1 MMLSPFSV
9 PLFKVCHCA
18 SWIWCLC
25 TKQIVRNFV
34 PRWKL
39 QSLRSRKTE
48 NTFASL
54 LETSDINSTQF
65 LPRSMIEFPNI
76 LLASFFLQQNH
87 TSMHQQLLIEQWKMD
102 NGRKDGLC
110 HARTLCNTLYIEFH
124 HDAIILQILQILNF
138 TQLVQL
144 AEWAD
149 LGVCNPMRTNGT
161 DVATLATVSNT
172 LRSPDDMKIN
182 VGFSKLRSI
191 SQ

>member
-18 SWIWCLC
+18 SWIWCLFI
-25 TKQIVRNFV
+25 KQIVRNFV

-39 QSLRSRKTE
+39 QSLHSRKTE

-65 LPRSMIEFPNI
+65 LPRWSSFQTSCSRAFFCNKTARQCTSSC
-76 LLASFFLQQNH
+76 LLSSGKW
-87 TSMHQQLLIEQWKMD
+87 TMGERTGYVMHALYAT
-102 NGRKDGLC
+102 
-110 HARTLCNTLYIEFH
+110 HYIEFH
-124 HDAIILQILQILNF
+124 HDAIILQILNF